1 MEILPTEKLSEVSKN
16 KMQIGIVGRPQV
28 GKTTVFNILAESN
41 AEIGGYTNRGQINLS
56 TANIPDERLEQLA
69 KTFESKKMTSAT
81 IDYVD
86 VAGVTK
92 SDVEQAELDTG
103 TLAALRTVDALAHVV
118 RLFEDESVPHVDGSV
133 DAARDIESVSLEFAF
148 ADLQIIEGRLTRLRK
163 QYQSQKL
170 PELQNEIRILEVCQQ
185 TLEDGKPLRVLDLSA
200 NEEKLI
206 RGYGFLTQKPLLL
219 VCNISETQLNA
230 ADDILIRF
238 RKYETVAK
246 TAVIVL
252 AAQLEMELSELDED
266 DAAIF
271 MEEMGLCESAL
282 ERFIQTSYRLLG
294 LLTFFTVNPTESRAW
309 TLQEGETAVD
319 AAGRVHTDF
328 ANAFIRSETIN
339 WADLVACS
347 SYPEARS
354 KGLLRAEGKT
364 YQVQEGDVLLI
375 LANPTN

>member
-1 MEILPTEKLSEVSKN
+1 MN
-16 KMQIGIVGRPQV
+16 IGIVGRPQV
-28 GKTTVFNILAESN
+28 GKTTVFNTLAQSN
-41 AEIGGYTNRGQINLS
+41 AEIGGYTTRGQVNLS
-56 TANIPDERLEQLA
+56 TANIPDERLEQLSEI
-69 KTFESKKMTSAT
+69 FQPKKMTSAT
-81 IDYVD
+81 IDYID

-92 SDVEQAELDTG
+92 SDVEQAELDSG

-118 RLFEDESVPHVDGSV
+118 RLFENEAVPHIDGSV
-133 DAARDIESVSLEFAF
+133 DAERDIENVSLEFAF
-148 ADLQIIEGRLTRLRK
+148 ADLQIVEGRLTRLRK

-170 PELQNEIRILEVCQQ
+170 PEQQSEIRLLEVCQQ
-185 TLEDGKPLRVLDLSA
+185 TLEAGKPLRVLDLSD

-219 VCNISETQLNA
+219 VCNISETQLEA
-230 ADDILIRF
+230 ADDILKRF
-238 RKYETVAK
+238 RKYESTPQ

-252 AAQLEMELSELDED
+252 VAQLEMELSQL
-266 DAAIF
+266 DAADAAVF
-271 MEEMGLCESAL
+271 MEELGLHESAL
-282 ERFIQTSYRLLG
+282 ERFMQTSYQLLG
-294 LLTFFTVNPTESRAW
+294 LLTFFTINATESRAW
-309 TLQEGETAVD
+309 TLREGQTAVD
-319 AAGRVHTDF
+319 AAGRIHTDF

-339 WADLVACS
+339 WADLVACG